1 MPISIWSKSNFE
13 ELLGIGITNRHGE
26 DSLSLALSLQHCM
39 TQTKRLIQSPIMDH
53 IVISLIYMGV

>member
-26 DSLSLALSLQHCM
+26 HSFIHAKNSLSLCATLHDSNKEVDSKPNHGS
-39 TQTKRLIQSPIMDH
+39 RS
-53 IVISLIYMGV
+53 